1 MDKGLLLVISAP
13 SGGGKGTILQELFA
27 QDENLR
33 LSVSATTR
41 GPRPGEE
48 HGKQYYFLSREEFEG
63 LIQEGEMLEHAE
75 YVGNYYGTPRQPVED
90 WMDQG
95 HDVVLEIEVKGG
107 AQVKQLMPEGVSIFI
122 LPPSMKVL
130 EKRLRGRGT
139 EDEET
144 IQKRLAKAREEIPHA
159 KDYDYIVYNDALEDA
174 VSDLRAIIKAEK
186 LKFSR
191 NTNSIER
198 VLEDAE
204 TVR

>member
-1 MDKGLLLVISAP
+1 MSKGVLLVISAP
-13 SGGGKGTILQELFA
+13 SGAGKGTIIKRLMDDDRSLK
-27 QDENLR
+27 

-41 GPRPGEE
+41 APRPGEIDGE
-48 HGKQYYFLSREEFEG
+48 DYFFLSREEFDD
-63 LIQEGEMLEHAE
+63 LVKNGEMLEHAE
-75 YVGNYYGTPRQPVED
+75 YVGNCYGTPKGPVERWLED
-90 WMDQG
+90 GQ
-95 HDVVLEIEVKGG
+95 DVILEIDVQGG
-107 AQVKQLMPEGVSIFI
+107 QQVKKIMPECVSIFI